1 MNTKTKGGSLPL
13 VPARATGR
21 WPFARSSTT
30 PSTGA
35 GPRNAP
41 GWIPNPR
48 RKPLLGLKMV
58 PVLAVMF
65 LCVNLLPVA
74 AADGPSFSGLLD
86 IKTGGGM
93 TNSGEALSGF
103 DVYAALRLQER
114 VKDTVTFY
122 TAFNV
127 QSASGMFAPPAG
139 GEVALFE
146 TERLYLRWAED
157 TWGIDAGLMPL
168 HFGYGQAFAPSDFL
182 IKKNPAVLDARPR
195 GIIGAAFT
203 QYPHDNVK
211 LTEFAVF
218 PPGVLPGGWEDH
230 HFGAAFESHFAAASF
245 EALYA
250 FQTVSDSGQYGVYYF
265 GGSLKLEAGIGL
277 LADTL
282 YRYDPAGTFDH
293 EGLALSAGA
302 DYTFGKLYM
311 LAEYLYNGINS
322 ASNRTAGGMFAARNL
337 LAATFRYTISD
348 LTGITA
354 QGLWSIDGRSFLP
367 SLVFSHDLMQG
378 FTLTVSAQVPLDL
391 AGNDPPGELGPEA
404 TGQRFSLVTGVRL
417 RI

>member
-1 MNTKTKGGSLPL
+1 MWMCAAL
-13 VPARATGR
+13 
-21 WPFARSSTT
+21 
-30 PSTGA
+30 
-35 GPRNAP
+35 
-41 GWIPNPR
+41 
-48 RKPLLGLKMV
+48 
-58 PVLAVMF
+58 F
-65 LCVNLLPVA
+65 LCVNLPLD

-86 IKTGGGM
+86 VKTGGGM
-93 TNSGEALSGF
+93 TDTGEALSGF

-127 QSASGMFAPPAG
+127 QAASGMFAPVADG
-139 GEVALFE
+139 QVALFE

-157 TWGIDAGLMPL
+157 TWGLDAGLMPL
-168 HFGYGQAFAPSDFL
+168 HFGYGQVFAPSDFL

-218 PPGVLPGGWEDH
+218 PPGVLPSGWEDH
-230 HFGAAFESHFAAASF
+230 HFGAAFESHFSAASF
-245 EALYA
+245 QALYA
-250 FQTVSDSGQYGVYYF
+250 FQTAAGSGLYDEGVHYF
-265 GGSLKLEAGIGL
+265 GGSLKLEAEIGL

-282 YRYDPAGTFDH
+282 YRYDPVGTFDH

-302 DYTFGKLYM
+302 DYTFGKLYV
-311 LAEYLYNGINS
+311 LAEYLYNGKNS
-322 ASNRTAGGMFAARNL
+322 ASHRTAGGMFTTRSL
-337 LAATFRYTISD
+337 LAATFLYTLSD
-348 LTGITA
+348 LTNITV
-354 QGLWSIDGRSFLP
+354 QGLWSLDDRSLLP

-391 AGNDPPGELGPEA
+391 ADSDILGELGPEA
-404 TGQRFSLVTGVRL
+404 MGQRFSLSAGVRL